1 VAWIAAVEQPRR
13 GAVTVRGLIRACH
26 PEPAAAVTTVGCLL
40 TIAAG
45 RRPVDTVTITLA
57 VLGSQLAVGWTN
69 DWLDA
74 RRDAE
79 AGRRDKPVATGEV
92 SRRAVG
98 IAAVVAAVAT
108 VPLSLL
114 SGPVPG
120 VFGIT
125 GMLFGLLYDWPLK
138 FTVASVVPYLLGFGS
153 LAAFTAGTGE
163 WWLITAAALLGGGA
177 HFLNVLPDLD
187 GDARTGVRGL
197 PQRLG
202 PTGSWLAG
210 GGLLLAATAT
220 LVFGPGGRPSLAGLG
235 ILAVALVALPGGWLM
250 ARRFGARA
258 AFRAVML
265 VALAD
270 VILLLVS
277 GTAG

>member
-1 VAWIAAVEQPRR
+1 VSA
-13 GAVTVRGLIRACH
+13 RGLVQASH
-26 PEPAAAVTTVGCLL
+26 PEPAAAVITVACLL

-45 RRPVDTVTITLA
+45 RRPVDSVTITLA
-57 VLGSQLAVGWTN
+57 VVASQLAVGWTN

-79 AGRRDKPVATGEV
+79 SGRQDKPIPRGRV
-92 SRRAVG
+92 SRRTVG
-98 IAAVVAAVAT
+98 IAAVVAAVAN

-120 VFGIT
+120 VFGIV
-125 GMLFGLLYDWPLK
+125 GMLFGLAYDWPLK
-138 FTVASVVPYLLGFGS
+138 FTVASVLPYLIAFGS
-153 LAAFTAGTGE
+153 LAAFTAGTHN
-163 WWLITAAALLGGGA
+163 WWLIVAAALLGGGA
-177 HFLNVLPDLD
+177 HFLNVLPDLA

-202 PTGSWLAG
+202 ATGSWLAG
-210 GGLLLAATAT
+210 GALLLAATAT
-220 LVFGPGGRPSLAGLG
+220 LVFGPARRPSIAGLG
-235 ILAVALVALPGGWLM
+235 ILAVALVALPGGWLLS
-250 ARRFGARA
+250 RRFGARA
-258 AFRAVML
+258 GFRSVML

-277 GTAG
+277 GTAGA

>member
-1 VAWIAAVEQPRR
+1 VP
-13 GAVTVRGLIRACH
+13 VRGLIRACH
-26 PEPAAAVTTVGCLL
+26 PEPAAAVTVVGCLL

-57 VLGSQLAVGWTN
+57 VLASQLAVGWAN

-74 RRDAE
+74 ERDAA
-79 AGRRDKPVATGEV
+79 AGRRDKPLATGEV

-98 IAAVVAAVAT
+98 VAAVVAAVAN

-125 GMLFGLLYDWPLK
+125 GMLLGLLYDWPLK
-138 FTVASVVPYLLGFGS
+138 FTVASVVPYLLAFGS
-153 LAAFTAGTGE
+153 LAAFTAGTRD
-163 WWLITAAALLGGGA
+163 WWLIVAAGLLGGGA

-187 GDARTGVRGL
+187 RDARTGVRGL

-202 PTGSWLAG
+202 ATGSWLAG

-220 LVFGPGGRPSLAGLG
+220 LVFGPGGRPSIAGLG
-235 ILAVALVALPGGWLM
+235 ILAVAVVALPGGWVM

-277 GTAG
+277 GTAAG